1 MKTTKKG
8 FTLIELIV
16 VIAIIG
22 VLAAILVPSMLGYV
36 KKSKV
41 SSANS
46 TASTLQKAINT
57 TLIEVDEE
65 TQDAG
70 SITRISSAKDNASC
84 TLAMELGA
92 DFLVIL
98 TAVEKV
104 AINFG
109 KPDQQWL
116 DQITVEEAH
125 RYIGENQFAPGSML
139 PKVEAAIRFAQSG
152 EGRTALITLLE
163 KAGDGLSGKTGTRI
177 IEK

>member
-70 SITRISSAKDNASC
+70 SITRISSAKDAASC
-84 TLAMELGA
+84 TVTGLPAGITNAQVWDKLANYMEKAKKLKFEAQCEGA
-92 DFLVIL
+92 AC
-98 TAVEKV
+98 TAVAV
-104 AINFG
+104 A
-109 KPDQQWL
+109 L
-116 DQITVEEAH
+116 DDT
-125 RYIGENQFAPGSML
+125 YTGTAPGGVVTVDNYKSYNNANDANL
-139 PKVEAAIRFAQSG
+139 S
-152 EGRTALITLLE
+152 
-163 KAGDGLSGKTGTRI
+163 KALSGAVK
-177 IEK
+177 KAS